1 MADYLV
7 RRGGFWR
14 FVRRVPK
21 EYADFDKRGI
31 VQQSTKIR
39 VADDP
44 KKMRARKVA
53 GDMNSALERY
63 WRDLTE
69 SDQAQAVRD
78 YEAAR
83 NAARKLRLPGP
94 IDDATK
100 RTIAELLDR
109 IEKLS
114 GNRAVHRGASTRVEQ
129 SQARRSMAGDACQLC
144 LSGDRE
150 RAS

>member
-53 GDMNSALERY
+53 GDMNNALERY
-63 WRDLTE
+63 WRPVRRRITRTRCWRWQ
-69 SDQAQAVRD
+69 SRTQSTARSRPPIGAV
-78 YEAAR
+78 
-83 NAARKLRLPGP
+83 
-94 IDDATK
+94 IC
-100 RTIAELLDR
+100 
-109 IEKLS
+109 S
-114 GNRAVHRGASTRVEQ
+114 
-129 SQARRSMAGDACQLC
+129 RSA
-144 LSGDRE
+144 
-150 RAS
+150 